1 MAAVL
6 FPKAEVVLSQPWTEI
21 FHRNRNQY
29 TYIGNYC
36 SVVAE
41 VRYGLLQGFVL
52 EPLLFLIYIIDI
64 CKAVPKANVKK
75 LYADDTNEFL
85 FDKDGR
91 KLNSEA
97 NVCVQEL
104 GTWFK
109 TNKLTFW
116 VNVLCFF

>member
-64 CKAVPKANVKK
+64 CRAVPKANVKSCMLMILMNFCLIK
-75 LYADDTNEFL
+75 MVE
-85 FDKDGR
+85 
-91 KLNSEA
+91 NSTVKQTC
-97 NVCVQEL
+97 VCT
-104 GTWFK
+104 GI
-109 TNKLTFW
+109 
-116 VNVLCFF
+116 